1 MQKKEEEIYK
11 KIEEIY
17 AQEKGKNFI
26 THLLRSFLPI
36 NRSKFMFELNKDK
49 KMICAI
55 TGSRLICRAEL
66 KLHDLDDFDA
76 NFSERIL
83 EVIVTKNPLTENF
96 KGKFVAIECEGSN
109 RLLTLTAV
117 EQLFNF
123 SATELL
129 KGNKH
134 IEFVLRDE
142 QKKEIA
148 KKDSEP
154 IKIDFLTKYK
164 KADDKKKEQKPLESK
179 PKFEK
184 PKEKEV
190 FSTFGDLAALQDL
203 KKKFEEEN
211 K

>member
-11 KIEEIY
+11 KIEQIY
-17 AQEKGKNFI
+17 GQEKGKNFI
-26 THLLRSFLPI
+26 THLIRSFLPI

-55 TGSRLICRAEL
+55 TGSRLICRAEVMKFQLDNVDAIL
-66 KLHDLDDFDA
+66 K
-76 NFSERIL
+76 NFSERIGK
-83 EVIVTKNPLTENF
+83 VTENPLTENF
-96 KGKFVAIECEGSN
+96 KGKFVAIECESSN

-134 IEFVLRDE
+134 IEFVLSDE
-142 QKKEIA
+142 QKKA
-148 KKDSEP
+148 KIDSEP
-154 IKIDFLTKYK
+154 LKIDFLTKYK

-203 KKKFEEEN
+203 KKKLEEEGI
-211 K
+211 